1 MGREKKYDVR
11 NVDNL
16 KEMLNQSAQLFG
28 EKAAFFLNSKDKKD
42 VKSISYSRFKSE
54 VDALGTALLSL
65 GLKDK
70 CIAVIGENRY
80 EWCLSYLAVAGG
92 TGVVVPIDREL
103 NISEIENIL
112 HRCDADAII
121 YSGKYNDSIQRL
133 VSSVTSVKYFINMD
147 AEQDNDFYLSFNSL
161 KSKGEELIAEGEMDF
176 VQAELEPDSMA
187 ALLFTSGTTGLAKGV
202 MLSHRNICSNV
213 VSVRSTVLV
222 DTNDT
227 SLSILPLHHTY
238 ECTIGFLAFIYSG
251 ATIAFNEGLKYI
263 AKNLTEVR
271 PTILVVV
278 PLILENLYKKIWT
291 QAGKKRFGKLKLRLA
306 LFITTMLNY
315 IFHVDITKKVFKQIH
330 EVLGGQLR
338 LILTGAAAID
348 PVVSRGFR
356 RMGVKVLQGY
366 GLTECAPLVTGN
378 RDMEFKDNSVG
389 KPLPGVEV
397 KINNPDSNGIGEIL
411 VKGQNVMLGYYRDSI
426 ETAKNIVQGWF
437 HTGDLGKVD
446 KSGYVYITGRSKN
459 IIITNN
465 GKNVYPEELEAAI
478 NKSPCV
484 QESLVSGELD
494 HSTGET
500 HIHAHILPDLEYL
513 KDKFKD
519 VNLSKDELTR
529 IFGDIV
535 RNINKELPL
544 YRRIRKFSLRECEFI
559 KTTTK
564 KIKRFSPENVS
575 G

>member
-1 MGREKKYDVR
+1 MEKQSLYNVR
-11 NVDNL
+11 NLDNL

-28 EKAAFFLNSKDKKD
+28 EKAAFFLNNKVRNDAQ
-42 VKSISYSRFKSE
+42 SISYSRFKSD
-54 VDALGTALLSL
+54 VDAFGTALLSL

-70 CIAVIGENRY
+70 CIAVISENRY
-80 EWCLSYLAVAGG
+80 EWCVAYLAIAGG

-103 NISEIENIL
+103 NISEVENIIR
-112 HRCDADAII
+112 RCDADAII
-121 YSGKYNDSIQRL
+121 YSGKYDDSMQKLAASDI
-133 VSSVTSVKYFINMD
+133 SIKHFINMD
-147 AEQDNDFYLSFNSL
+147 AKHNSDLYLSFDL
-161 KSKGEELIAEGEMDF
+161 LMGVGKELIGEGVNDFIEAEID
-176 VQAELEPDSMA
+176 ADSMA

-202 MLSHRNICSNV
+202 MLSHRNICSNI
-213 VSVRSTVLV
+213 VSVRSTVFV
-222 DTNDT
+222 GPEDT

-271 PTILVVV
+271 PTLLVVV
-278 PLILENLYKKIWT
+278 PLILENLYKKIWA
-291 QAGKKRFGKLKLRLA
+291 QAGKKRFGKTKLRIA
-306 LFITTMLNY
+306 LFIATMLNS
-315 IFHVDITKKVFKQIH
+315 IFHVDITKKIFKQIH
-330 EVLGGQLR
+330 DVLGGQLR

-348 PVVSRGFR
+348 PEVSRGFR
-356 RMGVKVLQGY
+356 RMGIKVLQGY

-378 RDMEFKDNSVG
+378 RDLEFRDNSVG
-389 KPLPGVEV
+389 KPLPGIEV

-411 VKGQNVMLGYYRDSI
+411 VKGQNVMLGYYKDFL
-426 ETAKNIVQGWF
+426 ETGKNIVQGWF

-446 KSGYVYITGRSKN
+446 KWGYVYITGRSKN

-494 HSTGET
+494 HTTGET
-500 HIHAHILPDLEYL
+500 HIHAHILPDLEYI
-513 KDKFKD
+513 KQKFKD

-535 RNINKELPL
+535 RNINKELPI
-544 YRRIRKFSLRECEFI
+544 YRRIKKFSLRDCEFI

-564 KIKRFSPENVS
+564 KIKRFSPENVN